1 MIAGPVEPSVV
12 NPSQLVVHVDPIWVE
27 VLLSG
32 WMRIAAFVWGTLW
45 GSFANVVIWRL
56 PQEGLSIIKPG
67 SHCGSCGKPV
77 AWYDNI
83 PVVSYLIL
91 RGRCRHCETQF
102 GIRYLVVELLAGVL
116 SFALYMR
123 FVVTPMISG
132 GGMDGLWAWLAW
144 FVFCVALL
152 IVTYTDLDVWII
164 PDEVVLPLGAIGM
177 LMAWLVPEV
186 LGVEI
191 IDSVVAAGLGFGLIW
206 LVRWVYLKW
215 RNIEAMGL
223 GDGKLLFMVGAFCGP
238 TGLAWTLGAGALQ
251 GLLVSIPMMMLGKD
265 VANTDLHEVHG
276 DDPELA
282 EDPDGGVMGR
292 RVPFGPFLALAALEF
307 VLLRPQ
313 IDNLI
318 AWMTGIPT

>member
-1 MIAGPVEPSVV
+1 MEPSVV
-12 NPSQLVVHVDPIWVE
+12 NPGHLVAHVDPVWVA
-27 VLLSG
+27 VLLSP
-32 WMRIAAFVWGTLW
+32 WTRVAAFVWGTLW

-56 PQEGLSIIKPG
+56 PQEGLSIIKPA
-67 SHCGSCGKPV
+67 SHCGSCGTPV

-91 RGRCRHCETQF
+91 RGRCRHCDAQF
-102 GIRYLVVELLAGVL
+102 GIRYLVVELLSGVL

-123 FVVTPMISG
+123 FVVAPMIGG
-132 GGMDGLWAWLAW
+132 GGMDGLYSWLAW

-164 PDEVVLPLGAIGM
+164 PDEVVLPLGGIAL
-177 LMAWLVPEV
+177 LMAWLVPDV
-186 LGVEI
+186 LGVDI
-191 IDSVVAAGLGFGLIW
+191 IDSAIAAGIGFGLIW

-251 GLLVSIPMMMLGKD
+251 GLLVSIPMMMLGKQ

-282 EDPDGGVMGR
+282 EDPDDGVMGR

-318 AWMTGIPT
+318 AWMTGAR